1 MYRFKKL
8 AFLTLALFALSA
20 GAAPGTPIGGIIVK
34 GGKNPGGQMLVL
46 GTTDANGK
54 FDLKLAEAGDYKLAF
69 HAPDKAAPAPRE
81 ARNFQLDYMIQ
92 ASVQP
97 GAGRDTRPASPPTK
111 VSTTLK
117 NAELL
122 LTVPKGGAELRGVLY
137 EPRASADVNP
147 MADRAINENG
157 VSVQSTKPKG
167 GAK

>member
-1 MYRFKKL
+1 MHNFKTL
-8 AFLTLALFALSA
+8 AFLTLALFTLSA

-46 GTTDANGK
+46 GTTDGNGK
-54 FDLKLAEAGDYKLAF
+54 FDLKLAEAGDYRLAF
-69 HAPDKAAPAPRE
+69 HAPDKAASAPRE
-81 ARNFQLDYMIQ
+81 ARNFHVDYMIQ

-97 GAGRDTRPASPPTK
+97 GAGRDARPASPPTK

-137 EPRASADVNP
+137 EPRVMAGGDP
-147 MADRAINENG
+147 MAERAINEIG
-157 VSVQSTKPKG
+157 VSVKSTKPKG
-167 GAK
+167 GSK